1 MFQIFT
7 QVSGISFAYLGKP
20 KDDGNDDDNVDD
32 DDNGMKIEQPMRKT
46 SDEYRLEI
54 AMIESEKE
62 KLMKE
67 FEKYKIEIPKLA
79 DINNKLVVRLEN
91 AGGN

>member
-1 MFQIFT
+1 MNIEH
-7 QVSGISFAYLGKP
+7 P
-20 KDDGNDDDNVDD
+20 K
-32 DDNGMKIEQPMRKT
+32 RKT

-54 AMIESEKE
+54 ALLGSEKE

-79 DINNKLVVRLEN
+79 DINNKLVVRLEKMQEKIDFIK
-91 AGGN
+91 GRY